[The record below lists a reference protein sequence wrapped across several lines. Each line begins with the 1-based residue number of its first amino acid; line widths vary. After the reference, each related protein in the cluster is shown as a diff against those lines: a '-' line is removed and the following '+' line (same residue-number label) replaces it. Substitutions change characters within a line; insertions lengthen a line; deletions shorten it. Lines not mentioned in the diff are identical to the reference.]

1 MCNDN
6 TKLHLKN
13 VSFTRILFVNNVT
26 RVVEYILRNLMNIF
40 EPMLN
45 SADMLFCNIVGNC
58 LKS

>member
-13 VSFTRILFVNNVT
+13 VTFYRILFKNNVT
-26 RVVEYILRNLMNIF
+26 CVVEYIFKKLMNIF
-40 EPMLN
+40 ETMLN
-45 SADMLFCNIVGNC
+45 SAYKLFCNIVGNC